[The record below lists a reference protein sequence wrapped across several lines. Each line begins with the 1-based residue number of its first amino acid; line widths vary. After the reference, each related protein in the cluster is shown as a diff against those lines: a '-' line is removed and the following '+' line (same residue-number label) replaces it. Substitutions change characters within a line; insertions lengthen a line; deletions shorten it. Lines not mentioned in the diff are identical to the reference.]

1 MTLRRSCKALELI
14 NKTTANMGFSA
25 MLAEEYVLIDI
36 SLSAA
41 VRAERINL
49 NKRI

>member
-1 MTLRRSCKALELI
+1 MKLEYLDDI
-14 NKTTANMGFSA
+14 RAATNMGFSA
-25 MLAEEYVLIDI
+25 MLAEEYGLIDI
-36 SLSAA
+36 SLSSA